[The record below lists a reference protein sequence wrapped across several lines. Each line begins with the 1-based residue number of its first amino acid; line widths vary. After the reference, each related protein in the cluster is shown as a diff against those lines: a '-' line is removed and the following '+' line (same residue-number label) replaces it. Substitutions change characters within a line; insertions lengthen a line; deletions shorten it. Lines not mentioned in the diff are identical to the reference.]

1 MNLRQLIDRWSKTN
15 HLVFGRHCRL
25 CGGAVSDVA
34 SLCIACRQ
42 DLPTL
47 GDAQCPQCALTAMAG
62 QRCGQCLRVS
72 PAFDRT
78 LALFSYAHPVDALLQ
93 RYKYQQR
100 LDLGVTFASLWQER
114 LAGHT
119 LPDLI
124 IPMPLHPTRIKERGF
139 NQSLEIARPLA
150 RRLQLPLDARAC
162 QRIRHTPPQASLPLK
177 SRVKNMRGAF
187 ACNRR
192 FDGLRIALI
201 DDVMTTG
208 ASLHELAKVIKAAGA
223 TEVECWVVA
232 RTLPR

>member
-1 MNLRQLIDRWSKTN
+1 MRQLIDIWSKLN
-15 HLVFGRHCRL
+15 HFVFGCHCRL
-25 CGGAVSDVA
+25 CGCAVSDA
-34 SLCIACRQ
+34 AGLCLACRE

-47 GDAQCPQCALTAMAG
+47 GDAQCPQCALAAIAG
-62 QRCGQCLRVS
+62 QHCGQCLRVS

-78 LALFSYAHPVDALLQ
+78 LALFSYAHPMDALLQ
-93 RYKYQQR
+93 RYKYQQK

-114 LAGHT
+114 LAGRT
-119 LPDLI
+119 LPDMI
-124 IPMPLHPTRIKERGF
+124 VPMPLHPTRIKERGF

-150 RRLQLPLDARAC
+150 RRLHLPLDARAC
-162 QRIRHTPPQASLPLK
+162 QRTRHTPPQASLPLK
-177 SRVKNMRGAF
+177 ARVKNMRGAF